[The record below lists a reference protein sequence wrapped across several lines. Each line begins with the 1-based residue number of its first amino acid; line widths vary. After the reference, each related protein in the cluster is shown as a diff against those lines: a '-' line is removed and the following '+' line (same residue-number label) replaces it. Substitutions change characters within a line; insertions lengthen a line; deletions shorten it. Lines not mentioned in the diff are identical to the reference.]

1 MDKPAVAAAAT
12 LLRAFAGRFR
22 LSFSTAIFVGSVVSS
37 LPFEVLAQKAPRWA
51 QVGGWE
57 IRVDSSVG
65 NGCFAMQQYDDGT
78 VARIG
83 VNVGQK
89 SVYLLFLNDAWKS
102 LEVGKLYPVRIVFDG
117 VSTYDG
123 DMKGHQLAG
132 GSLVLA
138 HNNLST
144 EFVRDFMQR
153 NAMHIYYHGNRIAAL
168 SLRNTYAA
176 VAEVINCQKEIG
188 VGPRDSDPFSSS
200 GAGPNR
206 DPFR

>member
-1 MDKPAVAAAAT
+1 MYKPALVPP
-12 LLRAFAGRFR
+12 RALVRALAYRFR
-22 LSFSTAIFVGSVVSS
+22 FAWMAASLVATVVSN
-37 LPFEVLAQKAPRWA
+37 PIEVLAQTAPKWA

-57 IRVDSSVG
+57 TRVDKSVG
-65 NGCFAMQQYDDGT
+65 NGCFAMQRYEDGT
-78 VARIG
+78 VVRVG

-102 LEVGKLYPVRIVFDG
+102 LEVGKIYPVRIVYDG

-123 DMKGHQLAG
+123 EMKGHQLAG
-132 GSLVLA
+132 GALVLA
-138 HNNLST
+138 HSNLST

-153 NAMHIYYHGNRIAAL
+153 NSLHIYYHGSRIAAL

-176 VAEVINCQKEIG
+176 VAEVINCQREFG

>member
-1 MDKPAVAAAAT
+1 MYKSALVPARA
-12 LLRAFAGRFR
+12 LLRALGCRFR
-22 LSFSTAIFVGSVVSS
+22 FAWIAASLVAAVVSG
-37 LPFEVLAQKAPRWA
+37 PREVLAQTAPKWA

-57 IRVDSSVG
+57 IRVDKSVG
-65 NGCFAMQQYDDGT
+65 NGCFAMQRYEDGT
-78 VARIG
+78 VVRIG

-102 LEVGKLYPVRIVFDG
+102 LEVGKIYPVRIVFDG
-117 VSTYDG
+117 VSSYDG
-123 DMKGHQLAG
+123 EMKGHRLAG
-132 GSLVLA
+132 GALVLA
-138 HNNLST
+138 HSNLST

-153 NAMHIYYHGNRIAAL
+153 NSMQIYYHGSRIAAL

-176 VAEVINCQKEIG
+176 IGEVINCQKEFG
-188 VGPRDSDPFSSS
+188 VAPRESDPFSSS